1 MKEKIAIITMMIVLL
16 SSVGFL
22 AISLINGPKCIST
35 EQKTV
40 EVIIVDEYHRS
51 SYMTPMSAGKVI
63 IMHRHPA
70 VYQITVKY
78 NDTEY
83 TIDEEDTYN
92 RYKNKIGETT
102 TGTLEIRTY
111 EDGSVRYFIVSL
123 E

>member
-1 MKEKIAIITMMIVLL
+1 MRDNISGVLMFAAL
-16 SSVGFL
+16 VLCGVFVVAL
-22 AISLINGPKCIST
+22 ISGPKCIST
-35 EQKTV
+35 EQETV

-83 TIDEEDTYN
+83 TIDDEDTYN
-92 RYKNKIGETT
+92 RYKNRIGETT

-111 EDGSVRYFIVSL
+111 EDGSVRYDIVAL